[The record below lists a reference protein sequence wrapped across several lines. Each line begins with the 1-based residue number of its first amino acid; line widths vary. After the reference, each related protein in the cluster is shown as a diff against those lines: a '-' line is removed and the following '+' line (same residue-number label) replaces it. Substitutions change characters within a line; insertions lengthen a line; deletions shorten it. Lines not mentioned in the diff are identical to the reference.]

1 MNAHELPGVHFRP
14 AVFEPTFQKHAK
26 TTCGGCQIHIRNRQ
40 AFKPV
45 LTGVALI
52 QEIRAANPSAF
63 GWRKPPYE
71 YEHEKEP
78 IDILAGSPA
87 LRTAID
93 DDVSAEEI
101 GRSWTADC
109 DRFEALRK
117 SFLRY

>member
-1 MNAHELPGVHFRP
+1 VHFRP

-26 TTCGGCQIHIRNRQ
+26 TTCGGCQIHVRDRR

-52 QEIRAANPSAF
+52 QEIRAADPSAF
-63 GWRKPPYE
+63 AWRKPPYE
-71 YEHEKEP
+71 YEHDKEP

-93 DDVSAEEI
+93 DDASAEDI
-101 GRSWTADC
+101 AQGWSADC
-109 DRFEALRK
+109 DRFAALRQR
-117 SFLRY
+117 FLLY